1 VDRPTGSGAGAGA
14 GASDLGTTARLRK
27 EGLSDKN
34 RGRRFTR
41 TYRTGAAM
49 TEAVSKTKV
58 ARRSLATKEIILA
71 RKNDISIEVFY
82 QEVL

>member
-1 VDRPTGSGAGAGA
+1 
-14 GASDLGTTARLRK
+14 
-27 EGLSDKN
+27 
-34 RGRRFTR
+34 
-41 TYRTGAAM
+41 M
-49 TEAVSKTKV
+49 TEAVLKTKV

>member
-1 VDRPTGSGAGAGA
+1 
-14 GASDLGTTARLRK
+14 
-27 EGLSDKN
+27 
-34 RGRRFTR
+34 
-41 TYRTGAAM
+41 M

-71 RKNDISIEVFY
+71 RKNDKSIEVFY